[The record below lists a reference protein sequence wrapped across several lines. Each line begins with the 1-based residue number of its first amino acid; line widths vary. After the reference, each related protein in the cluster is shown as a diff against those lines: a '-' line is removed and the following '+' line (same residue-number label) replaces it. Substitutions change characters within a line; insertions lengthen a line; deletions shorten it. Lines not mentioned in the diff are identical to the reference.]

1 MGIIDLYSGEL
12 TQYKQGQH
20 RLILFMKGIRRCCGS
35 ILPIGILESAG
46 CDVIHQELQPED
58 RVVMVSDGAL
68 GDEDEM
74 QEIIS
79 TLKTDDCKETLDR
92 IVSQV
97 LFRCKGKLE
106 DDVTVIVAK
115 LEIA

>member
-1 MGIIDLYSGEL
+1 
-12 TQYKQGQH
+12 
-20 RLILFMKGIRRCCGS
+20 
-35 ILPIGILESAG
+35 
-46 CDVIHQELQPED
+46 VIHQELQPED

-79 TLKTDDCKETLDR
+79 TLKTDDCKETLDH